1 MPFPSFRV
9 AVLHPSDCKAAA
21 AACLL
26 FTGLSVA
33 STAALAEGTGAAAPD
48 APLVAAEPAWE
59 FEVAGYGYFIPDDD
73 DYLQPTVT
81 ADRGWLHLEA
91 RYNYEDRDTA
101 SAWLGYNFGGAGED
115 VEWSFTPMLGAV
127 AGNTDGVAPG
137 YRGWVTWRR
146 LEFSSEGE
154 YLFDADDSD
163 GNFAYTWSELG
174 AVPRDWWRFGLV
186 VQRTRVYDT
195 DLAIQRGLYLGVSG
209 GWWSLTAYVFN
220 PDESADRVLVAGA
233 TARF

>member
-9 AVLHPSDCKAAA
+9 AVLHPSGCNAAT

-26 FTGLSVA
+26 FTGLTVVPTS
-33 STAALAEGTGAAAPD
+33 ALADGTVAAAP
-48 APLVAAEPAWE
+48 VEAARDGGSAWE
-59 FEVAGYGYFIPDDD
+59 VEVAGYGYFIPDDD

-81 ADRGWLHLEA
+81 ANRGWLHLEA

-137 YRGWVTWRR
+137 YRASVTWRR

-154 YLFDADDSD
+154 YLFDADDSGD
-163 GNFAYTWSELG
+163 NFAYTWSELG
-174 AVPRDWWRFGLV
+174 VVPRDWWRFGLV
-186 VQRTRVYDT
+186 VQRTRAYAT
-195 DLAIQRGLYLGVSG
+195 DLAIQRGLYLGFSG

-220 PDESADRVLVAGA
+220 PDESDDRVLVAGA